1 VTATANTNI
10 LIGDDS
16 AELIRGAEGTVSYL
30 SGSGGDDTIIG
41 AINGVAPG
49 STLEGGAGDDSLFSD
64 GIGDIVLGGAGDD
77 TLVNESGQASLIGG
91 AGDDIFLP
99 TDEQTT
105 VYGGAGDDSV
115 AFRDEANLA
124 YGEDGDDTIIGGR
137 GNDIFAGGA
146 GDDYIKAFQTSTDAN
161 ILFGNDGDDILVL
174 SDTAAD
180 SGYGGMGDDSVYAGS
195 GASAADQFLSGD
207 KGNDTITYLGS
218 GENVILDGDRSAS
231 GEPTLGTDAGNDVF
245 SVTAAKGM
253 FVLGGGGNDSLT
265 GTLGAESEVYMG
277 KGDDFFNVKSSGSS
291 LFSGDLGN
299 DSGTIVLAGDDTVW
313 ADGDGVFAG
322 TDAVSGNDNLVLT
335 GGVGGNVIYGDIP
348 TDTVGG
354 NDTLDVTA
362 AGSGN
367 LVAGGGG
374 NDLLKS
380 GGGNTLIGGAGNDI
394 YELSAGD
401 VIPFDSLGVN
411 TYVAGSGASVSD
423 VVTVQPGD
431 SFTGGATFLV
441 TGEAELIKT
450 ISNGGIIASDSKDL
464 ITIGTADQLTDLKAG
479 DDTLQG
485 VNLTDSGSVFGGAGN
500 DNITFSGTDVAGLVD
515 GGAGNDSISFTDKTA
530 TVTATVVGGAGVD
543 TLAVAGIFAGSAS
556 SIDVFQVGTLA
567 AGASLGA
574 GDTGVELIIPGV
586 GSGAAGEEATV
597 SGGAGAD
604 TIGVGTSSSAGPVI
618 LFGNAGDDILRVG
631 TGGNA
636 TLDGGAGNDT
646 LISSE
651 GQGYAGTSGTTAVQ
665 QGDFLVGGAGKDV
678 FGFAGTNK
686 LGFIGGLGATGSG
699 VAYADSFISASGF
712 GTDGTSFFNNYAVD
726 TISGFVSGE
735 DKLYFDTTFGYAA
748 GGTLAAG
755 GTSFYVVTGT
765 DGLGEGQT
773 FTGAGGSNS
782 TAPSIVGRFGTGAG
796 IGDVFGSNIDG
807 SLALEEFGTNP
818 ANVFIYDKTAG
829 ALYYNTSA
837 ASSNLVAI
845 FDPNTPIAATDF
857 AFGDFSTGGTNTTL
871 I

>member
-1 VTATANTNI
+1 VGENATEVT
-10 LIGDDS
+10 
-16 AELIRGAEGTVSYL
+16 V
-30 SGSGGDDTIIG
+30 
-41 AINGVAPG
+41 
-49 STLEGGAGDDSLFSD
+49 
-64 GIGDIVLGGAGDD
+64 
-77 TLVNESGQASLIGG
+77 
-91 AGDDIFLP
+91 
-99 TDEQTT
+99 
-105 VYGGAGDDSV
+105 
-115 AFRDEANLA
+115 
-124 YGEDGDDTIIGGR
+124 
-137 GNDIFAGGA
+137 AGGA
-146 GDDYIKAFQTSTDAN
+146 G
-161 ILFGNDGDDILVL
+161 
-174 SDTAAD
+174 
-180 SGYGGMGDDSVYAGS
+180 
-195 GASAADQFLSGD
+195 
-207 KGNDTITYLGS
+207 
-218 GENVILDGDRSAS
+218 
-231 GEPTLGTDAGNDVF
+231 
-245 SVTAAKGM
+245 
-253 FVLGGGGNDSLT
+253 NDSLS
-265 GTLGAESEVYMG
+265 GTLGANSFVYMG
-277 KGDDFFNVKSSGSS
+277 QGDDYFNVVSKGSS
-291 LFSGDLGN
+291 FFSSDLGN
-299 DSGTIVLAGDDTVW
+299 DSGTITLAGNDTLF
-313 ADGDGVFAG
+313 ADPAAAG
-322 TDAVSGNDNLVLT
+322 SDATLGNDNLVITAT
-335 GGVGGNVIYGDIP
+335 GKNVIYLDNAG
-348 TDTVGG
+348 TGGG
-354 NDTLDVTA
+354 NDTLSIT
-362 AGSGN
+362 GSGN
-367 LVAGGGG
+367 TVYGGGG
-374 NDLLKS
+374 NDRLTS

-394 YELSAGD
+394 YSLSQGD
-401 VIPFDSLGVN
+401 YIPFDSLGVN
-411 TYVAGSGASVSD
+411 TYVAGSGASLTD
-423 VVTVQPGD
+423 RVTVQPGD
-431 SFTGGATFLV
+431 SFTGGATFV
-441 TGEAELIKT
+441 VNGESELIKT
-450 ISNGGIIASDSKDL
+450 ITNGGIIASDEKDL
-464 ITIGTADQLTDLKAG
+464 ITISTADGLTSLKGG
-479 DDTLQG
+479 DDTAN
-485 VNLTDSGSVFGGAGN
+485 VTDLAAAGSVFGGAGN
-500 DNITFSGTDVAGLVD
+500 DAIVVSGTDAAGLVD
-515 GGAGNDSISFTDKTA
+515 GGAGNDLFDFTNTAA
-530 TVTATVVGGAGVD
+530 TVTGAIVGGDGVD
-543 TLAVAGIFAGSAS
+543 TLSVAGIFAGSAS
-556 SIDVFQVGTLA
+556 GIEIFEIDTLA
-567 AGASLGA
+567 AGASLNA
-574 GDTGVELIIPGV
+574 ADTGVELIIPNV